1 MEESDDHDT
10 SVVLEG
16 VSKRYGNFLALD
28 DISFRVNSGEI
39 FGYIGPNGAGKTTT
53 IKIMVGLL
61 SDFQGNLSIEGHAM
75 PKERSE
81 VHKMLGYLPQNVAF
95 QEWRTIDQALRT
107 FGKLSG
113 LSESEV
119 EERIKEVLDLVDLS
133 RERHKKVSQL
143 SGGMTQKVG
152 LAQALLHRPRL
163 LVLDEPLGGLDPAS
177 RYQVKQTIV
186 KLSKA
191 GATVFFS
198 SHILSD
204 VQDIATKI
212 GILNRGHI
220 MQIGTLEELKS
231 RFSVRND
238 VEIVL
243 SYDSGRWKKLES
255 LKGIKGIEQPAL
267 NKLVAHLD
275 DKINVDDT
283 IQELIKQLI
292 ALGCRIRS
300 FNPVS
305 PSLDEV
311 YLKYVQER
319 ENA

>member
-1 MEESDDHDT
+1 MKEGDGNV

-16 VSKRYGNFLALD
+16 VTKRYGNFSALD
-28 DISFRVNSGEI
+28 NVSFKVDSGDV

-61 SDFQGNLSIEGHAM
+61 SDFQGTLTIGGRQM
-75 PKERSE
+75 PQGRRDI
-81 VHKMLGYLPQNVAF
+81 HRMLGYLPQNVAF
-95 QEWRTIDQALRT
+95 QEWRTIDQTLST

-119 EERIKEVLDLVDLS
+119 EKRIPDVLDMVNLS

-152 LAQALLHRPRL
+152 LAQALLHKPRL
-163 LVLDEPLGGLDPAS
+163 LVLDEPLEGLDPES
-177 RYQVKQTIV
+177 RYQVKQVIAEY
-186 KLSKA
+186 SKS
-191 GATVFFS
+191 GAVVFFS

-212 GILNRGHI
+212 GILNKGRI

-231 RFSVRND
+231 RFSIAND
-238 VEIVL
+238 LEIVL
-243 SYDSGRWKKLES
+243 SQDSGLWKKLES
-255 LKGIKGIEQPAL
+255 LKGIQGIEQPAP
-267 NKLVAHLD
+267 NKLVVHLD
-275 DKINVDDT
+275 GKINVDDT
-283 IQELIKQLI
+283 IQELIKELL

-319 ENA
+319 QNV

>member
-1 MEESDDHDT
+1 LEESDYHGT
-10 SVVLEG
+10 PIVLEG

-28 DISFRVNSGEI
+28 DVSFRVNTGEI

-61 SDFQGNLSIEGHAM
+61 SDFQGKLSIEGHAM
-75 PKERSE
+75 PEERGE
-81 VHKMLGYLPQNVAF
+81 VHKLLGYFPQNVAF

-107 FGKLSG
+107 FGKLSA
-113 LSESEV
+113 LSASEV
-119 EERIKEVLDLVDLS
+119 EERIKEVLDLLDLS
-133 RERHKKVSQL
+133 RERYKKVSQL

-177 RYQVKQTIV
+177 RYQIKQTIV

-212 GILNRGHI
+212 GILNRGRI

-255 LKGIKGIEQPAL
+255 LKGIKGIEQPAP
-267 NKLVAHLD
+267 NKLVAHID
-275 DKINVDDT
+275 DTIDVDDA

-292 ALGCRIRS
+292 AFGCRIRS
-300 FNPVS
+300 FTPVS

>member
-1 MEESDDHDT
+1 MSEGDHDL

-16 VSKRYGNFLALD
+16 ITKSYGNFSALD
-28 DISFRVNSGEI
+28 HVSFRVNSGDI

-53 IKIMVGLL
+53 IKIIVGLL
-61 SDFQGNLSIEGHAM
+61 SDFQGTLIIGGRQMPEG
-75 PKERSE
+75 RRD
-81 VHKMLGYLPQNVAF
+81 VHRMLGYLPQNVAF
-95 QEWRTIDQALRT
+95 QEWRTIDQTLRT

-113 LSESEV
+113 LGESEV
-119 EERIKEVLDLVDLS
+119 EGRITEVLDLVDLS

-152 LAQALLHRPRL
+152 LAQALLHKPRL
-163 LVLDEPLGGLDPAS
+163 LVLDEPLEGLDPES
-177 RYQVKQTIV
+177 RYRVKQTVV
-186 KLSKA
+186 KFSKT
-191 GATVFFS
+191 GAVVFFS

-212 GILNRGHI
+212 GILNKGRI

-231 RFSVRND
+231 RFSIMND
-238 VEIVL
+238 LEIVL
-243 SYDSGRWKKLES
+243 SHDSGRWKKLES
-255 LKGIKGIEQPAL
+255 LKGIKGIAQPAP
-267 NKLVAHLD
+267 NKLVVHLD
-275 DKINVDDT
+275 GKINIDDT
-283 IQELIKQLI
+283 IQDLIKELI

-311 YLKYVQER
+311 YLKYVQEC

>member
-1 MEESDDHDT
+1 LKEGDGDI

-16 VSKRYGNFLALD
+16 VTKRYGNFSALD
-28 DISFRVNSGEI
+28 NVSFKVSSGDV

-61 SDFQGNLSIEGHAM
+61 SDFQGTLTIGGHKMPEGRQGIH
-75 PKERSE
+75 R
-81 VHKMLGYLPQNVAF
+81 MLGYLPQNVAF
-95 QEWRTIDQALRT
+95 QEWRTIDQTLST

-113 LSESEV
+113 LSVSEV
-119 EERIKEVLDLVDLS
+119 EERIPEVLDLVNLS

-143 SGGMTQKVG
+143 SSGMTQKVG
-152 LAQALLHRPRL
+152 LAQALLHKPKL
-163 LVLDEPLGGLDPAS
+163 LVLDEPLEGLDPES
-177 RYQVKQTIV
+177 RYQVKQTIAEY
-186 KLSKA
+186 SKNEA
-191 GATVFFS
+191 VVFFS

-212 GILNRGHI
+212 GILNKGRI

-231 RFSVRND
+231 RFSVAND
-238 VEIVL
+238 LEIIL
-243 SYDSGRWKKLES
+243 SQDSGLWKKLES
-255 LKGIKGIEQPAL
+255 LKGIKGIEQPTP
-267 NKLVAHLD
+267 NKLIVHLD
-275 DKINVDDT
+275 NKINVDDT
-283 IQELIKQLI
+283 TQDLIKELI

-311 YLKYVQER
+311 YMKYVQER